1 MFNCEFNIFSTK
13 SITLKFLC
21 SKCNEEIE
29 ETIENIPSPNLMSDK
44 DTYSSTLETDCVD
57 IECPNCHKNYT
68 IQLGAS
74 MYGGELFSDDLDE
87 NTVAEVEDLEEE
99 YYEDYSEIVE
109 SNSCF
114 FETFSNQMETNKKLF
129 DNTILDHDLQI
140 TLDKLLYANI
150 ITCLETY
157 LSDALI
163 NSILNNEIYLKKFV
177 ENFQDYQKLPFHLNE
192 IYKIMDNLKKRF
204 I

>member
-1 MFNCEFNIFSTK
+1 MFNCEFNVFSTK
-13 SITLKFLC
+13 SITLKFIC
-21 SKCNEEIE
+21 SDCNEEIE
-29 ETIENIPSPNLMSDK
+29 ETIENIPSPNLLSDK
-44 DTYSSTLETDCVD
+44 DTYSGTLETDCAY

-68 IQLGAS
+68 IQLCAS

-87 NTVAEVEDLEEE
+87 NTVVEVEDIEEE

-140 TLDKLLYANI
+140 ALNKLLYANI

-163 NSILNNEIYLKKFV
+163 NSILGKEIYLQKFV
-177 ENFQDYQKLPFHLNE
+177 ENFRDYQKFSFHLNE
-192 IYKIMDNLKKRF
+192 IYKIMDDLKKR
-204 I
+204 